1 MKLEV
6 RRLRQQVSSLK
17 SKVMFTTNCPLLS
30 HFDPHRP
37 LLLPS
42 QRKAHPSSIAAGSRR
57 TYACNLQFPRPKSAA
72 ASAAAISQRGCV
84 GAPAGVLLGAT
95 EGGTINNTGN
105 TNDHM
110 NDNYSQSHSDN
121 YGGLKHLSD
130 TNAATTERKGLY
142 RFGSDEQRNG
152 GCCNLEPD

>member
-1 MKLEV
+1 M
-6 RRLRQQVSSLK
+6 RR
-17 SKVMFTTNCPLLS
+17 
-30 HFDPHRP
+30 PH
-37 LLLPS
+37 
-42 QRKAHPSSIAAGSRR
+42 A
-57 TYACNLQFPRPKSAA
+57 
-72 ASAAAISQRGCV
+72 V

-130 TNAATTERKGLY
+130 TNAATTERKGLH
-142 RFGSDEQRNG
+142 RFGSDEERNG